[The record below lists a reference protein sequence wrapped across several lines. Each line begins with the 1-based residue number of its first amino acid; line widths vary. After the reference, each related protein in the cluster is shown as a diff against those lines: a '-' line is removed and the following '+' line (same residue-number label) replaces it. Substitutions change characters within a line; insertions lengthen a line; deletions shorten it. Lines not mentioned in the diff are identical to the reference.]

1 MSVLIKNGRIITASE
16 DYVADI
22 IIEGE
27 KITAIG
33 KGLPQKADHIIDAQD
48 KLIFPGG
55 IDPHVHLDLPVMGIR
70 SSDNFETGTRAA
82 IFGGTTTIID
92 FANQQKGGTL
102 YSALETWQKK
112 ATGNAYCD
120 YSFHVSVTDFTKN
133 TKAEMK
139 SFIEQE
145 GITSFKTFM
154 AYKDTLMIDDATMKA
169 VMEEVKKYGGMVT
182 VHATDGN
189 KIESL
194 VEKFRVQ
201 NNLSPLYHYLSQP
214 DYSESEAT
222 GRFIDMAI
230 ETGVNAYVVH
240 MTCAKALEKIKLA
253 NQNNHRILAETC
265 PQYLLLDADLYKK
278 GDESV
283 KWILSPPLRTKE
295 DRESLWTGIQDGY
308 IQTVGTDHCPFMMED
323 KLKNKEDFTSVP
335 NGIPGIEHRMELL
348 FSEGVLKERI
358 SLNKFVEVTSTNA
371 AKIFGLYPQKGDIKV
386 GSDAD
391 IVIFN
396 PAEKH
401 IISAKTHHHHCDYSA
416 YEGWE
421 VAGKVKSVLL
431 RGEVVL
437 QENEI
442 QIEKGY
448 GRFLKRAISD
458 LGKA

>member
-1 MSVLIKNGRIITASE
+1 MPVLIKNGRIITASE
-16 DYVADI
+16 DFVADI
-22 IIEGE
+22 FIEGE
-27 KITAIG
+27 KITTIG
-33 KGLPQKADHIIDAQD
+33 KDLSGRADKIINAQD
-48 KLIFPGG
+48 KLVFPGG
-55 IDPHVHLDLPVMGIR
+55 IDPHVHLDLPVMGIHSR
-70 SSDNFETGTRAA
+70 DNFETGTRAA
-82 IFGGTTTIID
+82 LFGGTTTIID

-102 YSALETWQKK
+102 YSALETWHKK
-112 ATGNAYCD
+112 AAGNSYCD
-120 YSFHVSVTDFTKN
+120 YSFHVSVTDITKN
-133 TKAEMK
+133 TKAEIK
-139 SFIEQE
+139 SLIEQE

-154 AYKDTLMIDDATMKA
+154 AYKDTLMIDDAAMKA

-189 KIESL
+189 MIGSQ
-194 VEKFRVQ
+194 VEKFRLQ

-214 DYSESEAT
+214 DYTESEAT

-230 ETGVNAYVVH
+230 DTGVNAYVVH
-240 MTCAKALEKIKLA
+240 LTCTSALERIKQA
-253 NQNNHRILAETC
+253 NKNRQLILAETC
-265 PQYLLLDADLYKK
+265 PQYLLLDADLYKR
-278 GDESV
+278 GEEAV

-295 DRESLWTGIQDGY
+295 DQKSLWTGIQDGY

-323 KLKNKEDFTSVP
+323 KLKNKEDFTKVP

-391 IVIFN
+391 IVILDSN
-396 PAEKH
+396 EKH

-421 VAGKVKSVLL
+421 VTGKVKSVLL
-431 RGEVVL
+431 RGKVVL
-437 QENEI
+437 EDDTLKTR
-442 QIEKGY
+442 KGY
-448 GRFLKRAISD
+448 GRFLKRAVLD